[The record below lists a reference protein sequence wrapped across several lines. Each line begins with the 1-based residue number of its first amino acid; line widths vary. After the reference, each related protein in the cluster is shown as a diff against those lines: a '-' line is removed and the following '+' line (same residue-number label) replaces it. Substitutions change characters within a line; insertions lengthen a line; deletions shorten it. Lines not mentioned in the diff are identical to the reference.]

1 MASFWTK
8 IGWEQIDLTDNR
20 DGLTKVVIV
29 SLPGMFQNMLKHT
42 FTQRA
47 DVEVVGVANGG
58 LSAIDLIKKQSPELV
73 VIDSN
78 IPRAEASELIRWIK
92 RECQHI
98 YSLWL
103 VETTQQL
110 NQAGVSGADVT
121 LRSYSLPEKLDMV
134 LKNLN
139 TNHKLSNE

>member
-1 MASFWTK
+1 M
-8 IGWEQIDLTDNR
+8 TDNR